1 MGGIRR
7 HKRRHR
13 NRNKTEPKNDEQ
25 VSKTVNV
32 NYDTIIFCV
41 GMPSCIK
48 RLTFCQNLLIDR
60 SLSCFKTNF

>member
-32 NYDTIIFCV
+32 NYYNIQCW
-41 GMPSCIK
+41 MPSCFK
-48 RLTFCQNLLIDR
+48 RLTFD
-60 SLSCFKTNF
+60 

>member
-32 NYDTIIFCV
+32 NYYAIIFSV
-41 GMPSCIK
+41 GY
-48 RLTFCQNLLIDR
+48 LIVLRD
-60 SLSCFKTNF
+60 

>member
-32 NYDTIIFCV
+32 NYYTIIIFSVRC
-41 GMPSCIK
+41 
-48 RLTFCQNLLIDR
+48 LLVLRD
-60 SLSCFKTNF
+60 

>member
-32 NYDTIIFCV
+32 NYYTIIFSV
-41 GMPSCIK
+41 GC
-48 RLTFCQNLLIDR
+48 LLVLRD
-60 SLSCFKTNF
+60 